1 MAPKASPDTR
11 DLGDQLSCSEI
22 MSLIGN
28 LHKGTPLTDLVIQFI
43 KIADA
48 AREMLYTWHSN
59 EDPANAQRVLA
70 EISKVEGGAP
80 TLMQDIRPISLP
92 EPFQPSSAPYLSRPR
107 KRTQCSQTPAGHE
120 TNTPGAS
127 EPSSAPCPSRPKIRA
142 VANPPQQPDTV
153 PMRIPQQTSDEITE
167 IKLRD
172 VSIKLGGEWRTVG
185 TYLGFGNSQIEVMQE
200 EYRVVKECIF
210 QMLLQWRKT
219 NGVKATKEKFKKALR
234 RSQRE
239 DLADFIDEAD
249 DLILAN

>member
-1 MAPKASPDTR
+1 MNIPAS
-11 DLGDQLSCSEI
+11 DLD
-22 MSLIGN
+22 SL
-28 LHKGTPLTDLVIQFI
+28 LV
-43 KIADA
+43 A
-48 AREMLYTWHSN
+48 
-59 EDPANAQRVLA
+59 
-70 EISKVEGGAP
+70 VEGGAP